1 MIIMEKLRIIIEK
14 SDKLSLRQLRLE
26 FNDEII
32 KEIKAQTSEELYDNF
47 MSHYKRTYNEIIYG
61 NNDENTFKV
70 KQDFLKSIEDIIRK

>member
-1 MIIMEKLRIIIEK
+1 MCFIEKLRIILEK

-32 KEIKAQTSEELYDNF
+32 EEIKTQTSEELYDNF
-47 MSHYKRTYNEIIYG
+47 MNHYKMTYKEIIYG

-70 KQDFLKSIEDIIRK
+70 KQDFLKSIEDIIEK